1 MEVYLMFVDKKKMA
15 EILDISVSM
24 VNKLL
29 AKGMPHTKV
38 GKAVR
43 FEPELVIAWIKERS
57 K

>member
-1 MEVYLMFVDKKKMA
+1 MFVDKKKMA